1 MNNIERLR
9 DGLRS
14 SLKDLESFL
23 QSPVGQNSLK
33 CLKAKYG
40 GDVVEAD
47 PYSTHIRIG
56 ERRVLDY
63 LIELSEDN

>member
-1 MNNIERLR
+1 MKTIERMR
-9 DGLRS
+9 DELRS

-23 QSPVGQNSLK
+23 QSPAGQNSLK

-47 PYSTHIRIG
+47 PYSTHVRIG
-56 ERRVLDY
+56 EQRVLNY
-63 LIELSEDN
+63 LIELSEVN